1 MKTYTQT
8 INVTVN
14 ANNGTEDPQGVEFN
28 IVQVLLGATLMILFL
43 PLYALAEGFK
53 MMFRVMESRSQAKH
67 EFKLKELEFKRAMF
81 EEWKR
86 QQEQA
91 QQPATTKQVYYLE
104 QEPEPERKPKQATIL
119 LEDKT
124 QQKPANNF
132 SLSGYPTKYE

>member
-14 ANNGTEDPQGVEFN
+14 ANNGTGDAEQAEFN
-28 IVQVLLGATLMILFL
+28 VFQVLLGVTLMLLFL
-43 PLYALAEGFK
+43 PLYALSEGFK
-53 MMFRVMESRSQAKH
+53 MMFRVMESRSQANH

-104 QEPEPERKPKQATIL
+104 QEPERKAKQTTIL

-124 QQKPANNF
+124 QQKPVNHF

>member
-1 MKTYTQT
+1 LKTYTQT

-124 QQKPANNF
+124 QQKPVNHF
-132 SLSGYPTKYE
+132 SLSGYPSKFE

>member
-14 ANNGTEDPQGVEFN
+14 ANNGTGEPEQAQFN
-28 IVQVLLGATLMILFL
+28 VFQVLLGATLMLLFL
-43 PLYALAEGFK
+43 PLYALSEGFK
-53 MMFRVMESRSQAKH
+53 MTIKVMESRSQARH
-67 EFKLKELEFKRAMF
+67 EYKLKELEFKRQMF

-104 QEPEPERKPKQATIL
+104 QEPERKPKQTTIL

-124 QQKPANNF
+124 QQKPVNHF
-132 SLSGYPTKYE
+132 SLSGYPSKFE

>member
-104 QEPEPERKPKQATIL
+104 QEPERRPTQTTIL

-124 QQKPANNF
+124 QQKPVNHF
-132 SLSGYPTKYE
+132 SLSGYPSKFE